1 MKIYI
6 DALDGKKRLI
16 IEDGENKFIIGF
28 YGSDL
33 YWIMID
39 YIPNIEFNVKKDCP
53 KLFKLLDELFTIGN
67 FESNT
72 FTWISEA
79 RLPENSSTLKIT
91 KDKDS
96 YRITFI
102 QNETDYLAK
111 ARNICPI
118 CFCLSGSRN
127 LKIASMF
134 AIMLNEY

>member
-6 DALDGKKRLI
+6 DILDGKKRLI
-16 IEDGENKFIIGF
+16 IQQGKNKFVIGF

-33 YWIMID
+33 YWIMLD
-39 YIPNIEFNVKKDCP
+39 YIPNTEFIVKSDCS
-53 KLFKLLDELFTIGN
+53 KLFKFLDELFTIEN

-79 RLPENSSTLKIT
+79 RLHENSSTLKIT

-127 LKIASMF
+127 PKIASMF